1 MLPFRKINSR
11 NMLSCLVASETHVR
25 ISPRWFPGQQ
35 HVHQSSLC
43 ILDTDRHVN
52 DRLLVQRPGLCV
64 VVLQR
69 ARRANTYKKSCP
81 ICVCV
86 LHSFINLSVCP
97 SVCLPASPKTTSIYS
112 FCTLITIQMTIK
124 GIVQNQTVHSSII
137 VILWTVEQGLLELLL
152 K

>member
-97 SVCLPASPKTTSIYS
+97 SVCLPAYLPKNNINLQFLHFNNNTNDYQRNSTKSNGPQ
-112 FCTLITIQMTIK
+112 L
-124 GIVQNQTVHSSII
+124 NHSHPVDS
-137 VILWTVEQGLLELLL
+137 
-152 K
+152 